1 MSLECCSSR
10 SRQRQGAAL
19 CPKACSLSHC
29 SSAASSWFAPPFLI
43 RRARQLIPLACTFAQ
58 ARSSAPSQATNGL
71 YRPKIVGES
80 ANFLYLISTLKE
92 KEKERKKPTKLASS
106 RYFIHSLWTV
116 CRKKDLQ
123 HLDFARGPPPHYYPG
138 QDVLN
143 FADQT
148 GCGALTTVWP

>member
-58 ARSSAPSQATNGL
+58 ARSSAPSPATNGL

-80 ANFLYLISTLKE
+80 ANFLYLISTFEE

-106 RYFIHSLWTV
+106 RYFISFVVDCVPQKRPT
-116 CRKKDLQ
+116 
-123 HLDFARGPPPHYYPG
+123 APG
-138 QDVLN
+138 LR
-143 FADQT
+143 AWSPT
-148 GCGALTTVWP
+148 ALLSRPGRA